1 MTSVSQIAS
10 AEERKERRR
19 LHLREVSNEPESAA
33 VEAPAESVGATLRA
47 ARLERGEEPSTVAAK
62 LKMRRD
68 QLEAIEEGD
77 FARLPGR
84 TYAVG
89 FIKAYAR
96 HLGLDAAALVQRF
109 KDETAANE
117 IAKPVELVFPEATEE
132 QRMLPSGSI
141 VVWAMLIAMVIYVIS
156 YLTLPDRRARTT
168 TAKAEPPVVV
178 VDPAAEPA
186 APASDVADLWRPPSD
201 VTYVAGDTALPQKLE
216 EANHTLIGAAEAP
229 ALAFQIAEVAGI
241 PQAAE
246 PGASQP
252 QAPAPRLVLK
262 ALEQTYIRVRES
274 AQAGGAVLVDR
285 VLDAGETFVAPDRPG
300 LLMVTGNA
308 GGLQVEVD
316 GRVIGVMGRRG
327 EVKSRVPV
335 DPSYFLESIAT
346 TQ

>member
-19 LHLREVSNEPESAA
+19 LHLREVSDDPEAP
-33 VEAPAESVGATLRA
+33 VEAPVESVGTTLRT
-47 ARLERGEEPSTVAAK
+47 ARLERGEEPATVAAK

-132 QRMLPSGSI
+132 RRMLPSGSI
-141 VVWAMLIAMVIYVIS
+141 VIWAMLIAMVIYVIS

-168 TAKAEPPVVV
+168 TAKAEPAVVV

-201 VTYVAGDTALPQKLE
+201 VTYVAGDTALPQKIE
-216 EANHTLIGAAEAP
+216 ETNHTLIGAGEAP

-246 PGASQP
+246 PGANQP
-252 QAPAPRLVLK
+252 QPPAPRLVLK

-274 AQAGGAVLVDR
+274 SQAGGAVLVDR